1 MRLLIVAATGFE
13 LLPLK
18 DHLEQHFVR
27 KDPDVFQLG
36 DVQVTL
42 LVTGVGAPATVYAL
56 TRMLT
61 AFRFDLVLNA
71 GIAGAFDRAMPLGE
85 VVQVEADTF
94 ADLGVEEADGSFQ
107 SVFDLQLGDP
117 AAPPFQ
123 GGWLLQPASADM
135 HFLPRVRGITVNK
148 VHGWAPSIARIVE
161 KYPVGIETMEGAA
174 FFYVCLMEK
183 VNFLALRAISNYVEP
198 RNRAAWEIALAI
210 DRLNQVLIALVRS
223 FSSPQHPGAAT

>member
-13 LLPLK
+13 LLPVK
-18 DHLEQHFVR
+18 DYLEQHFVR

-42 LVTGVGAPATVYAL
+42 LVTGVGAPATIYAL

-71 GIAGAFDRAMPLGE
+71 GIAGAFDRAIALGE

-94 ADLGVEEADGSFQ
+94 ADLGIEEADGSFQ
-107 SVFDLQLGDP
+107 SIFDLQLGDP
-117 AAPPFQ
+117 AAAPFQ
-123 GGWLLQPASADM
+123 DGWLLQPASSDM
-135 HFLPRVRGITVNK
+135 HFLPKVRGITVNK

-183 VNFLALRAISNYVEP
+183 ANFLALRSISNYVEP

-210 DRLNQVLIALVRS
+210 DRLNQVLVALVKS
-223 FSSPQHPGAAT
+223 FCSPQHPGATT